1 MATREQN
8 ERKFPNWEELP
19 GGGRRYWLDVPGRQ
33 GWYARYVKVVGADEE
48 TVAFYQE
55 IYNERGELVEIH
67 EKFPV
72 DRGHRKVYKELRH
85 ENNQTCC

>member
-8 ERKFPNWEELP
+8 ERKFPNWVELADR
-19 GGGRRYWLDVPGRQ
+19 GRRYWLEVSGRQ
-33 GWYARYVKVVGADEE
+33 GWYARYVKVVNAEEE

-55 IYNERGELVEIH
+55 IYNERNELIEIH

-72 DRGHRKVYKELRH
+72 DRGHRKV
-85 ENNQTCC
+85 